1 MSRTILVPIDISD
14 SELTQRVISHVENEA
29 KIDDAQV
36 HFLTVIPSLPYYASL
51 GLAYSAELPAMGDL
65 KAEGKSQLEDII
77 QKFNIPTD
85 RIHIHV
91 AEGAPKDKI
100 LELAKTLPADL
111 IIIASHRPDITTYLL
126 GSNAAAVV
134 RHAECSVLVVR

>member
-51 GLAYSAELPAMGDL
+51 GLAYSAELPAMDDL

-134 RHAECSVLVVR
+134 RHVECSVLVVR

>member
-51 GLAYSAELPAMGDL
+51 GLAYSAELPAMDDL

-100 LELAKTLPADL
+100 LELAKTLPTDL